1 MATKC
6 SFSQNGKT
14 TGRRSVDY
22 FREEYQL
29 SESSGKYEKLSTGV
43 PFDYLPAE
51 LWTEEARDEVTRRY
65 SNGTVITG
73 RIRGGKRLFFTGLRD
88 TPFVGFLHGND
99 YDKSEVCFRFWK
111 SDTRLTVFYFRKIR
125 VYPAHVAAFYS
136 QFLTQLHQQPAAT
149 V

>member
-6 SFSQNGKT
+6 SFSTNGKT
-14 TGRRSVDY
+14 VDY

-29 SESSGKYEKLSTGV
+29 NDSTGKYEKLSTGV
-43 PFDYLPAE
+43 PFHHLPAE

-65 SNGTVITG
+65 SNGTIITG
-73 RIRGGKRLFFTGLRD
+73 RIRDKTRLFFTGLRD
-88 TPFVGFLHGND
+88 TPFAGYLHGND
-99 YDKSEVCFRFWK
+99 YDKSEVCFRFWQ

-125 VYPAHVAAFYS
+125 VFPPQVNAFYS
-136 QFLTQLHQQPAAT
+136 QFITQLHQQPAT

>member
-6 SFSQNGKT
+6 SFSNNEKT
-14 TGRRSVDY
+14 LDY

-29 SESSGKYEKLSTGV
+29 NDSSGKYEKLSTGA

-51 LWTEEARDEVTRRY
+51 LWTEEAKDETTRRF

-73 RIRGGKRLFFTGLRD
+73 RIRGGKRLFFTGLRN
-88 TPFVGFLHGND
+88 TPFADYLHGND

-125 VYPAHVAAFYS
+125 VYPAQVAAFYS
-136 QFLTQLHQQPAAT
+136 QFLTQLHQQPAAA